1 MNFENEIVYVKNKEY
16 VYVETINV
24 DNDNVLD
31 LSIFEIE
38 EWTHLTKISKVFED
52 AVVNLDVEISLRP
65 YIVNLDV
72 EISLR
77 PYINVSKDIK
87 KGAYYLYYSPF
98 CNWKGFNDLEYEMLE
113 INDIYKVVFDLVR
126 EDKKRT
132 INKFRRWIIDNY
144 TNIQMHYENLLDN
157 KINLFI
163 PFS

>member
-16 VYVETINV
+16 IYVLTINV

-65 YIVNLDV
+65 YI
-72 EISLR
+72 
-77 PYINVSKDIK
+77 NVSKDIK
-87 KGAYYLYYSPF
+87 KCAYYLYYSPF
-98 CNWKGFNDLEYEMLE
+98 CWRKGFNDLESEILK

-126 EDKKRT
+126 EDKKIT
-132 INKFRRWIIDNY
+132 INKFRRWVIDNY
-144 TNIQMHYENLLDN
+144 EIIQMHYDTLLNN

-163 PFS
+163 PFNI

>member
-1 MNFENEIVYVKNKEY
+1 MNFENEIVYVKNKKYIY
-16 VYVETINV
+16 VLTINV

-65 YIVNLDV
+65 YI
-72 EISLR
+72 
-77 PYINVSKDIK
+77 NVSKDIK

-98 CNWKGFNDLEYEMLE
+98 CWWKGFNDLECETLE
-113 INDIYKVVFDLVR
+113 INDIYELVFNFVK
-126 EDKKRT
+126 EDKKIT
-132 INKFRRWIIDNY
+132 INKFRRWVVDNY
-144 TNIQMHYENLLDN
+144 EIIKTHYETLVCN
-157 KINLFI
+157 KIDLFI

>member
-1 MNFENEIVYVKNKEY
+1 MNFENEIVYVKNKKYIY
-16 VYVETINV
+16 VLTINV

-65 YIVNLDV
+65 YI
-72 EISLR
+72 
-77 PYINVSKDIK
+77 NVSKDIK
-87 KGAYYLYYSPF
+87 KCAYYLYYSPF
-98 CNWKGFNDLEYEMLE
+98 CWWKGFNDLECETLE
-113 INDIYKVVFDLVR
+113 INDIYELVFNFVK
-126 EDKKRT
+126 EDKKIT

-144 TNIQMHYENLLDN
+144 EIIQTHYDTLTYN
-157 KINLFI
+157 KIDLFI

>member
-16 VYVETINV
+16 IYVLTINV

-65 YIVNLDV
+65 YI
-72 EISLR
+72 
-77 PYINVSKDIK
+77 NVSKDIK
-87 KGAYYLYYSPF
+87 KCAYYLYYSPF

-144 TNIQMHYENLLDN
+144 TNIQTHYESLLNN

-163 PFS
+163 PFNI

>member
-16 VYVETINV
+16 IYVLTINV

-52 AVVNLDVEISLRP
+52 AVDNLDVEIRSR
-65 YIVNLDV
+65 
-72 EISLR
+72 S
-77 PYINVSKDIK
+77 YINVSKDIK

-98 CNWKGFNDLEYEMLE
+98 CWWKGFNDLECETLE
-113 INDIYKVVFDLVR
+113 INDIYELVFNFVK
-126 EDKKRT
+126 EDKKIT
-132 INKFRRWIIDNY
+132 INKFRKWIIDNY
-144 TNIQMHYENLLDN
+144 TNIQTHYESLLNN

>member
-1 MNFENEIVYVKNKEY
+1 MNLEYEIVYVKNKEY
-16 VYVETINV
+16 IYVLTINV

-38 EWTHLTKISKVFED
+38 EWTHLIKISKVFED
-52 AVVNLDVEISLRP
+52 AV
-65 YIVNLDV
+65 VNLDV

-98 CNWKGFNDLEYEMLE
+98 CWCNGFNDLEYEMLE

-126 EDKKRT
+126 EDKKIT

-144 TNIQMHYENLLDN
+144 TNIQMHYDNILNN
-157 KINLFI
+157 KIDLFI
-163 PFS
+163 PFNI

>member
-16 VYVETINV
+16 IYVLTINV

-38 EWTHLTKISKVFED
+38 EWTHLIKISKVFED
-52 AVVNLDVEISLRP
+52 AV
-65 YIVNLDV
+65 VNLDV

-98 CNWKGFNDLEYEMLE
+98 CWCKGFNDLEYEMLE

-126 EDKKRT
+126 EDKKIT

-144 TNIQMHYENLLDN
+144 TNIQMHYDNILNN
-157 KINLFI
+157 KIDLFI
-163 PFS
+163 PFNI

>member
-16 VYVETINV
+16 IYVLTINV
-24 DNDNVLD
+24 DNDNGLD

-65 YIVNLDV
+65 YI
-72 EISLR
+72 
-77 PYINVSKDIK
+77 NVSKDIK
-87 KGAYYLYYSPF
+87 KGVYYLYYSPF
-98 CNWKGFNDLEYEMLE
+98 CWCKGFNDLEYEMLE
-113 INDIYKVVFDLVR
+113 INDIYEVVFNLVK
-126 EDKKRT
+126 EHKKIT
-132 INKFRRWIIDNY
+132 INDFRKWIIDNY
-144 TNIQMHYENLLDN
+144 TNIQMHYDNILNN

>member
-1 MNFENEIVYVKNKEY
+1 MNLEYEIVYVKNKEY
-16 VYVETINV
+16 IYVLTINV

-38 EWTHLTKISKVFED
+38 EWTHLTKMSKVFED
-52 AVVNLDVEISLRP
+52 AVDNLDVEIR
-65 YIVNLDV
+65 
-72 EISLR
+72 LR

-87 KGAYYLYYSPF
+87 KGAYYLYNSPF
-98 CNWKGFNDLEYEMLE
+98 CWWKGFNDLEYEMLC
-113 INDIYKVVFDLVR
+113 INDIYEVVFNFVS
-126 EDKKRT
+126 EDKKIT

-144 TNIQMHYENLLDN
+144 KNIQMHYDNLINN

>member
-16 VYVETINV
+16 IYVLTINV

-65 YIVNLDV
+65 YI
-72 EISLR
+72 
-77 PYINVSKDIK
+77 NVSKDIK

-98 CNWKGFNDLEYEMLE
+98 CWWKGFNDLECETLE
-113 INDIYKVVFDLVR
+113 INDIYEVVFNFVK
-126 EDKKRT
+126 EDKKIT
-132 INKFRRWIIDNY
+132 INKFRRWVVDNY
-144 TNIQMHYENLLDN
+144 EIIKTHYDTLFYN
-157 KINLFI
+157 KIDLFI

>member
-16 VYVETINV
+16 IYVLTNND

-52 AVVNLDVEISLRP
+52 AVA
-65 YIVNLDV
+65 NLDV

-87 KGAYYLYYSPF
+87 NVL
-98 CNWKGFNDLEYEMLE
+98 
-113 INDIYKVVFDLVR
+113 IIYITLHSVTGKVLM
-126 EDKKRT
+126 
-132 INKFRRWIIDNY
+132 I
-144 TNIQMHYENLLDN
+144 
-157 KINLFI
+157 
-163 PFS
+163 